1 MAVYTY
7 GTTNI
12 SFSTFD
18 IWSNGVSSDSNVTMN
33 DALSD
38 ASPANSNPTAA
49 SEIYNNNWFYG
60 SLQVSTNGKV
70 DVSGPGSYTL
80 SNVSAGTTQLKNCNL
95 DLGNLTLTA
104 DEVASYPYTFVRWRA
119 GGSGGSQIQTAEAL
133 TLTSATQ
140 TSTTVFYA
148 EFT

>member
-7 GTTNI
+7 GTTNV

-18 IWSNGVSSDSNVTMN
+18 IWSNGVSSDSNVTMTN
-33 DALSD
+33 ALSD
-38 ASPANSNPTAA
+38 ATPANSNPTSA

-60 SLQVSTNGKV
+60 TLQISTGGYV
-70 DVSGPGSYTL
+70 DVSGPGSY
-80 SNVSAGTTQLKNCNL
+80 SISDASSTTTLKNVNL
-95 DLGNLTLTA
+95 DEGNLVLTA
-104 DEVASYPYTFVRWRA
+104 DETAAYPRTFVRWRA
-119 GGSGGSQIQTAEAL
+119 GSSGGTQIQTAETL
-133 TLTSATQ
+133 TLTAATQ

>member
-1 MAVYTY
+1 MAVHTY

-12 SFSTFD
+12 SFSSFD

-33 DALSD
+33 NALSD
-38 ASPANSNPTAA
+38 ASPANTNPTAA
-49 SEIYNNNWFYG
+49 SEIYNNNWFHG
-60 SLQVSTNGKV
+60 ELQVSTGGFV
-70 DVSGPGSYTL
+70 DVSAGSYSL
-80 SNVSAGTTQLKNCNL
+80 SDVSTTTTLKNVNL
-95 DLGNLTLTA
+95 DLNNLTLTA
-104 DEVASYPYTFVRWRA
+104 DEAQAYPRTFVRWRA
-119 GGSGGSQIQTAEAL
+119 GGSGGSEIQTAEAL

>member
-1 MAVYTY
+1 MAVHTY

-12 SFSTFD
+12 SFSSFD

-33 DALSD
+33 NALTDA
-38 ASPANSNPTAA
+38 APANTNPTAA

-60 SLQVSTNGKV
+60 SLQVSTGGYV
-70 DVSGPGSYTL
+70 DVSAGSYSLTD
-80 SNVSAGTTQLKNCNL
+80 VSTTTTLKNVNL
-95 DLGNLTLTA
+95 DLNNLVLTA
-104 DEVASYPYTFVRWRA
+104 DETAAYPRTFVRWRA
-119 GGSGGSQIQTAEAL
+119 GSSSGSEIQTGEVL

>member
-12 SFSTFD
+12 SFGTFY
-18 IWSNGVSSDSNVTMN
+18 IWSNNVASNSNVTMN
-33 DALSD
+33 NALGD
-38 ASPANSNPTAA
+38 ASPANSNPTSA

-60 SLQVSTNGKV
+60 QVQVSTGGYV
-70 DVSGPGSYTL
+70 DVAAGSYTL
-80 SNVSAGTTQLKNCNL
+80 NDITTTTTLKNINL
-95 DLGNLTLTA
+95 DLNNLVLTA
-104 DEVASYPYTFVRWRA
+104 DETAAYPRTFVRWRA
-119 GGSGGSQIQTAEAL
+119 GGSGGSEIQTGEIL

-140 TSTTVFYA
+140 TGTTVFYA

>member
-12 SFSTFD
+12 NFGSFDTWANL
-18 IWSNGVSSDSNVTMN
+18 ISSDSNVTMT

-38 ASPANSNPTAA
+38 ASPANSNPTSA

-60 SLQVSTNGKV
+60 QVQVSTGGYV
-70 DVSGPGSYTL
+70 DVSGPGSYSL
-80 SNVSAGTTQLKNCNL
+80 SDVSTTTTLKNCNL
-95 DLGNLTLTA
+95 DEGNLVLTA
-104 DEVASYPYTFVRWRA
+104 DETAAYPRTFVRWRA
-119 GGSGGSQIQTAEAL
+119 GGSSGTQIQTGTVL

-140 TSTTVFYA
+140 TSTTIFYA

>member
-12 SFSTFD
+12 SFGTFY
-18 IWSNGVSSDSNVTMN
+18 IWSNNVASNSNVTMN
-33 DALSD
+33 NALGD
-38 ASPANSNPTAA
+38 ASPANSNPTQA

-60 SLQVSTNGKV
+60 QLQISTGGYVDISGAYTVGNVST
-70 DVSGPGSYTL
+70 
-80 SNVSAGTTQLKNCNL
+80 TTTLKNVNL
-95 DLGNLTLTA
+95 DLANLVLTA
-104 DEVASYPYTFVRWRA
+104 DEGEAYPRTFVRWRA
-119 GGSGGSQIQTAEAL
+119 GGSSGTQIQTGTAL

>member
-18 IWSNGVSSDSNVTMN
+18 TWSNGVASDSNVTMN
-33 DALSD
+33 NALSD
-38 ASPANSNPTAA
+38 AVPTNSNPTSA
-49 SEIYNNNWFYG
+49 SEIYNNSWFYG
-60 SLQVSTNGKV
+60 SLQVSTGGYV
-70 DVSGPGSYTL
+70 DI
-80 SNVSAGTTQLKNCNL
+80 SATGYSVADSTGATLKNVNL
-95 DLGNLTLTA
+95 DESNLTLTA
-104 DEVASYPYTFVRWRA
+104 DETAAYPRTFVRWRR
-119 GGSGGSQIQTAEAL
+119 GGSGGAEISTSNTL
-133 TLTSATQ
+133 TLTSANE

>member
-1 MAVYTY
+1 MAVHTY

-12 SFSTFD
+12 SFSSFD

-33 DALSD
+33 NALTDA
-38 ASPANSNPTAA
+38 APANSNPTAA

-60 SLQVSTNGKV
+60 SLQVSTGGYV
-70 DVSGPGSYTL
+70 DVSAGSYSLTD
-80 SNVSAGTTQLKNCNL
+80 VSTTTTLKNVNL
-95 DLGNLTLTA
+95 DLNNLVLTA
-104 DEVASYPYTFVRWRA
+104 DETAAYPRTFVRWRA
-119 GGSGGSQIQTAEAL
+119 GSSGGSEIQTGEVL

-148 EFT
+148 QFT

>member
-33 DALSD
+33 NALSD

-60 SLQVSTNGKV
+60 SLQVSTGGYV

-80 SNVSAGTTQLKNCNL
+80 SNVSTTTTLKNCNL

-104 DEVASYPYTFVRWRA
+104 DETAAYPRTFVRWRA
-119 GGSGGSQIQTAEAL
+119 GGSSGTQIQTAEAL

-140 TSTTVFYA
+140 TGTTVFYA